1 MAAPVLV
8 SNKLEGVPIV
18 KMKLTV
24 VSLLGLGMI
33 LPGMSVPAAAQATQK
48 VGVINIQQAIVET
61 KDGQKAR
68 NDLQAKFGPLQKE
81 LQDKQ
86 AKLAALQDQY
96 RKGQNTLSDE
106 AKQKLA
112 REIDSATTSLKR
124 DTEDAN
130 TEVQEAERKV
140 MDELGGKMMAVLN
153 KYATDNGYVLVI
165 DVSNPQTPV
174 LFASNTIDITRDVIG
189 LYDKNAG
196 AAPGTAAPK
205 PPAGAAPRPPVT
217 P

>member
-1 MAAPVLV
+1 
-8 SNKLEGVPIV
+8 
-18 KMKLTV
+18 MKLTV
-24 VSLLGLGMI
+24 LSLLGLGAI
-33 LPGMSVPAAAQATQK
+33 LPGVRPAVAQTTQK
-48 VGVINIQQAIVET
+48 LAVINIQQAIVET

-68 NDLQAKFGPLQKE
+68 NDLQAKFGPTQKE
-81 LQDKQ
+81 LADKQ

-112 REIDSATTSLKR
+112 RDIDGATTSLKR

-153 KYATDNGYVLVI
+153 KYATDNGFVLVI

-189 LYDKNAG
+189 MYDKNA
-196 AAPGTAAPK
+196 ARAPATPAPNAPAPAAPK
-205 PPAGAAPRPPVT
+205 PPVAPAPKTTPPAK
-217 P
+217 

>member
-1 MAAPVLV
+1 
-8 SNKLEGVPIV
+8 
-18 KMKLTV
+18 MKLTV
-24 VSLLGLGMI
+24 LSLVGLGAI
-33 LPGMSVPAAAQATQK
+33 VTSQAVAQTAQK
-48 VGVINIQQAIVET
+48 IAVINIQQAIVET

-68 NDLQAKFGPLQKE
+68 ADLQSKFNPTQKD

-112 REIDSATTSLKR
+112 RDIDSATTSLKR

-130 TEVQEAERKV
+130 SEVQDAERKV
-140 MDELGGKMMAVLN
+140 FDELGGRMMAVLN
-153 KYATDNGYVLVI
+153 KYATDNGFVLVI

-174 LFASNTIDITRDVIG
+174 LFASNTIDITRDIIG

-196 AAPGTAAPK
+196 GMPPGTTAPK
-205 PPAGAAPRPPVT
+205 PGSTPAPKPSVTTPAPKPTTPPK
-217 P
+217 

>member
-1 MAAPVLV
+1 M
-8 SNKLEGVPIV
+8 

-24 VSLLGLGMI
+24 LSLLGLGAI
-33 LPGMSVPAAAQATQK
+33 LPGVSFPAAAQTAQK
-48 VGVINIQQAIVET
+48 LAVINIQQAIVET

-68 NDLQAKFGPLQKE
+68 NDLQAKFGPTQKE

-86 AKLAALQDQY
+86 AKLASLQDQY

-112 REIDSATTSLKR
+112 REIDAATTSLKR
-124 DTEDAN
+124 DNEDAQ

-196 AAPGTAAPK
+196 AAPATAAPK
-205 PPAGAAPRPPVT
+205 APAGAAPRPPVT
-217 P
+217 PAPKATPPPK

>member
-1 MAAPVLV
+1 
-8 SNKLEGVPIV
+8 
-18 KMKLTV
+18 MKLTV
-24 VSLLGLGMI
+24 LSLLGLGMM
-33 LPGMSVPAAAQATQK
+33 LPGVSYPAAAQTTQK
-48 VGVINIQQAIVET
+48 IAVINIQQAIVST

-68 NDLQAKFGPLQKE
+68 NDLQTKFGPTQKE

-112 REIDSATTSLKR
+112 RDIDSATTSLKR

-130 TEVQEAERKV
+130 TEVQDAERKV

-153 KYATDNGYVLVI
+153 KYASDNGYVLVI

-174 LFASNTIDITRDVIG
+174 LFASNTIDITRDIIAM
-189 LYDKNAG
+189 YDKNAPASAP
-196 AAPGTAAPK
+196 AAPATGAPK
-205 PPAGAAPRPPVT
+205 PPATSTPKPPATAT
-217 P
+217 PKPATPGVPK

>member
-1 MAAPVLV
+1 
-8 SNKLEGVPIV
+8 V

-24 VSLLGLGMI
+24 LSLLGLGAI
-33 LPGMSVPAAAQATQK
+33 LPGVCFPAAAQTTQK
-48 VGVINIQQAIVET
+48 LAVINIQQAIVET

-68 NDLQAKFGPLQKE
+68 ADLQSKFGPTQKE
-81 LQDKQ
+81 LADKQ
-86 AKLAALQDQY
+86 TRLAALQDQY

-106 AKQKLA
+106 AKKKLA
-112 REIDSATTSLKR
+112 RDIDSATTGLKR

-153 KYATDNGYVLVI
+153 KYAQDNGFVLVI

-196 AAPGTAAPK
+196 AMAPAAAPKTAAPK
-205 PPAGAAPRPPVT
+205 PAAPPATAAPKPATPPK
-217 P
+217 

>member
-1 MAAPVLV
+1 
-8 SNKLEGVPIV
+8 V

-24 VSLLGLGMI
+24 LSLLGLGAI
-33 LPGMSVPAAAQATQK
+33 LPGVCFPAAAQTTQK
-48 VGVINIQQAIVET
+48 LAVINIQQAIVET

-68 NDLQAKFGPLQKE
+68 ADLQAKFGPTQKE

-86 AKLAALQDQY
+86 ARLAALQDQY

-112 REIDSATTSLKR
+112 RDIDGATTSLKR

-153 KYATDNGYVLVI
+153 KYAQDNGFVLVI

-196 AAPGTAAPK
+196 TSAAPPAAPK
-205 PPAGAAPRPPVT
+205 PAAPKSMT
-217 P
+217 PTAPKPTAPAPK

>member
-1 MAAPVLV
+1 
-8 SNKLEGVPIV
+8 
-18 KMKLTV
+18 MKLTV
-24 VSLLGLGMI
+24 LSLLGLGAI
-33 LPGMSVPAAAQATQK
+33 LPGVSYPAAAQTTQK
-48 VGVINIQQAIVET
+48 LAVINIQQAIVET

-68 NDLQAKFGPLQKE
+68 NDLQAKFGPTQKE

-86 AKLAALQDQY
+86 AKLASLQDQY

-112 REIDSATTSLKR
+112 RDIDGATTSLKR

-130 TEVQEAERKV
+130 TEVQDAERKV

-153 KYATDNGYVLVI
+153 KYASDNGYVLVI

-174 LFASNTIDITRDVIG
+174 LFASNTIDITRDVIS

-196 AAPGTAAPK
+196 AAPAGAAPANAAPKTPTPAPK
-205 PPAGAAPRPPVT
+205 PPATPAPKKP
-217 P
+217 

>member
-1 MAAPVLV
+1 M
-8 SNKLEGVPIV
+8 

-24 VSLLGLGMI
+24 LSLLGLGAI
-33 LPGMSVPAAAQATQK
+33 LPGVCFPAAAQTTQK
-48 VGVINIQQAIVET
+48 LAVINIQQAIVET

-68 NDLQAKFGPLQKE
+68 ADLQAKFGPTQKE

-112 REIDSATTSLKR
+112 RDIDSATTSLKR

-140 MDELGGKMMAVLN
+140 MDELGGKMIAVLN

-174 LFASNTIDITRDVIG
+174 LFASNTIEITRDVIA
-189 LYDKNAG
+189 LYDKTSASS
-196 AAPGTAAPK
+196 AAPGAAAPKTAAPK
-205 PPAGAAPRPPVT
+205 PPAAIPPAAPKPTTPPK
-217 P
+217 